1 MLAQETMTRPG
12 SDRQGSDLPLKQ
24 SWKDELS
31 RSISRTHRIPCGH
44 IASLDVARLI
54 ASFFIVLGHAGPFDK
69 TVDYHGNIFLKL
81 LLLVFFHVRRMG
93 LPFFLLASGF
103 LFGRSLEK
111 GLPLTPRYVKALK
124 RLTRIF
130 LIWTVFYAFEPFG
143 NPQLRE
149 NFLTFDMLKAYYW
162 QIHYLA
168 EQPLLLIIGGTKYNL
183 WFIPSLITSLS
194 ILTLFISLKKTRYL
208 PWMAVTMYI
217 LSQCLHQEPLKSV
230 VETSKYYE
238 HLRSYCMGFAYVA
251 GGWWFSQQTK
261 FSMKTAL
268 KLFTVAL
275 VFQITQDLALWHFYH
290 LKPYSFMSIGLLPAI
305 FGIFVMIM
313 CYPDFGKNTVLHHAG
328 SMTLGIYVLHPL
340 ILDILRI
347 LDRKVLSLSTPAQ
360 NLAFPVIMA
369 VTSLILTKI
378 FLKNNLLKKL
388 IS

>member
-1 MLAQETMTRPG
+1 MLAQETMTRLG

-31 RSISRTHRIPCGH
+31 RSISRTHRIPGGH

-183 WFIPSLITSLS
+183 W
-194 ILTLFISLKKTRYL
+194 
-208 PWMAVTMYI
+208 
-217 LSQCLHQEPLKSV
+217 
-230 VETSKYYE
+230 
-238 HLRSYCMGFAYVA
+238 
-251 GGWWFSQQTK
+251 
-261 FSMKTAL
+261 
-268 KLFTVAL
+268 
-275 VFQITQDLALWHFYH
+275 
-290 LKPYSFMSIGLLPAI
+290 
-305 FGIFVMIM
+305 
-313 CYPDFGKNTVLHHAG
+313 
-328 SMTLGIYVLHPL
+328 
-340 ILDILRI
+340 
-347 LDRKVLSLSTPAQ
+347 
-360 NLAFPVIMA
+360 
-369 VTSLILTKI
+369 
-378 FLKNNLLKKL
+378 
-388 IS
+388 